1 MFVWT
6 ITDVVIAVVFG
17 VAVLLGILR
26 LIVFTWLNL
35 RIRKAWK
42 KKGKK

>member
-26 LIVFTWLNL
+26 LIVVTWLSL
-35 RIRKAWK
+35 RIRKALK

>member
-26 LIVFTWLNL
+26 LIVLTWLNL
-35 RIRKAWK
+35 RKHKACK